1 MYVLTPFLNYF
12 VSNLNKSNLYKEMDK
27 DQQSIEKI
35 KNADP
40 LFGEKRLQEI
50 AASLSEEDKKRY
62 AKIGEEMYNSINFED
77 INSQGTL
84 ATQNADQIEMENAS
98 EIKIML
104 RSGMHI
110 SYLTRQEKDIMKNV
124 FGNKWY
130 EEFGFLETDENRV
143 NF

>member
-1 MYVLTPFLNYF
+1 
-12 VSNLNKSNLYKEMDK
+12 MDK
-27 DQQSIEKI
+27 DQQSIQKI

-77 INSQGTL
+77 INSQGNL
-84 ATQNADQIEMENAS
+84 ASQNADEVEMENAA

>member
-1 MYVLTPFLNYF
+1 MPFLNYF

>member
-1 MYVLTPFLNYF
+1 MPFLNYF

-84 ATQNADQIEMENAS
+84 ATQNADEIEMENAS

>member
-1 MYVLTPFLNYF
+1 MPFLNYF

-40 LFGEKRLQEI
+40 LFSEKRLQEI
-50 AASLSEEDKKRY
+50 AASLSDEDKKRY
-62 AKIGEEMYNSINFED
+62 AKIGEEMYNSINFEN
-77 INSQGTL
+77 INSQGSL
-84 ATQNADQIEMENAS
+84 ATQNADEIEMENAS
-98 EIKIML
+98 EIKLML

-130 EEFGFLETDENRV
+130 EEFGFLETDENRI

>member
-1 MYVLTPFLNYF
+1 VLTPFLNYF

-27 DQQSIEKI
+27 DQQSIQKI

-77 INSQGTL
+77 INSQGNL
-84 ATQNADQIEMENAS
+84 ASQNADEVEMENAA

>member
-1 MYVLTPFLNYF
+1 MPFLNYF

-77 INSQGTL
+77 INSQGNL
-84 ATQNADQIEMENAS
+84 ATQNADEIEMENAS

>member
-1 MYVLTPFLNYF
+1 VLTPFLNYF

-27 DQQSIEKI
+27 DQQSIQKI

-62 AKIGEEMYNSINFED
+62 AKIGEEMYNSINFEN
-77 INSQGTL
+77 INSQGNL
-84 ATQNADQIEMENAS
+84 ATQNADEIEMENAS

>member
-1 MYVLTPFLNYF
+1 MPFLNYF

-77 INSQGTL
+77 INSQGSL